1 MTTQLPTDAEAFA
14 RFLTE
19 QIANG
24 GSDKSPEELLQ
35 VWRQEHAEAI
45 EDIRQG
51 YKNMEA
57 GLGRPLREVDADI
70 RAKFNIPTD
79 A

>member
-1 MTTQLPTDAEAFA
+1 MTTQLPTDAEAFSQ
-14 RFLTE
+14 FLTE

-24 GSDKSPEELLQ
+24 GAEKSPEELLQ
-35 VWRQEHAEAI
+35 IWRQEHAEAI
-45 EDIRQG
+45 EDVCQG

-70 RAKFNIPTD
+70 RAKFNIPTN

>member
-1 MTTQLPTDAEAFA
+1 MTTQLPTDAEAFSQ
-14 RFLTE
+14 FLTK
-19 QIANG
+19 QIADG
-24 GSDKSPEELLQ
+24 GPDKLLQ
-35 VWRQEHAEAI
+35 IWRQEHAEAI
-45 EDIRQG
+45 ADVRQG

-57 GLGRPLREVDADI
+57 GLGRPLRAVDADI